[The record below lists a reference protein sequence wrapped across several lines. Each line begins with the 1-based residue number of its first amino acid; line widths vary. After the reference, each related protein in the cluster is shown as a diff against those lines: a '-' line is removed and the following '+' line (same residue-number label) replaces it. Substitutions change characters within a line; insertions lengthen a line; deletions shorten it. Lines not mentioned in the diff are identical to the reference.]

1 MAEKTPLIALRLEGA
16 LQSWGDHS
24 KWDERDSGSF
34 PSKSGVVGLIA
45 CAMGLERGS
54 EELLALADAIHL
66 AVRADRP
73 GMRAMDFQTV
83 LTAHI

>member
-1 MAEKTPLIALRLEGA
+1 MAMAEKTPLIALRLEGA

-54 EELLALADAIHL
+54 EELLALADHSSGCP
-66 AVRADRP
+66 RRP
-73 GMRAMDFQTV
+73 PGYAGEGFPDS
-83 LTAHI
+83 